1 MGETIILLN
10 DLLDGMRRLH
20 IMSDAPIG
28 DEWKAQVPEGTSV
41 HVYQDEIRLHH
52 LEASWAPRGDLVR
65 FERRFDC
72 KPDCPACHGK
82 GCCWHLQL
90 TLFMLEPGEGMSQAI
105 EAASVE
111 YALRTGNDPEYAW
124 VRTMPAVGK
133 ENKALGV
140 PVHIGKIT
148 IYLYEANWMPEGAV
162 AVGRGN

>member
-20 IMSDAPIG
+20 VMSDAPIG
-28 DEWKAQVPEGTSV
+28 DEWKAQVPDGTPV
-41 HVYQDEIRLHH
+41 HVYQDEIRLNH
-52 LEASWAPRGDLVR
+52 LEAAWAPRGDLVR

-90 TLFMLEPGEGMSQAI
+90 TLFMLEDGERVSQAI
-105 EAASVE
+105 EAAAVE
-111 YALRTGNDPEYAW
+111 YALRTGNDPAYAW
-124 VRTMPAVGK
+124 VRSMPKGIEYGAEV
-133 ENKALGV
+133 KASETVMVNLFS
-140 PVHIGKIT
+140 
-148 IYLYEANWMPEGAV
+148 AAWMPERAV